1 MQCIS
6 FPLFSLLLTLLSSF
20 PLGVWQKILT
30 AVTLASVITNAFVIA
45 ISTNYLPRLVY
56 AASNGNLKGY
66 IDAAYTYSV
75 AKDCYY
81 EVCACLGGVPAEC
94 PACQYSAECS
104 RVARVF

>member
-1 MQCIS
+1 M
-6 FPLFSLLLTLLSSF
+6 LFSSF
-20 PLGVWQKILT
+20 SPILGVWQKILT

-75 AKDCYY
+75 EKDCYY
-81 EVCACLGGVPAEC
+81 EVRACSGGGACPLRATHVASRLSCSCGACA
-94 PACQYSAECS
+94 S
-104 RVARVF
+104 